1 MEHFF
6 EKRSA
11 DYYAKRPVP
20 DIFPE
25 FDFQV
30 GATPEGAQKARDHKD
45 VMDSFKDSHKADTPT
60 PTPHDAKWRYFW
72 NIGDVMEDIAQ
83 NRSPADFPEWES
95 NCNAWGKHMID
106 GCNTVAQMAALG
118 LGLQK

>member
-1 MEHFF
+1 LNNKFLDQMEHFF

-30 GATPEGAQKARDHKD
+30 GATPEGA
-45 VMDSFKDSHKADTPT
+45 
-60 PTPHDAKWRYFW
+60 
-72 NIGDVMEDIAQ
+72 
-83 NRSPADFPEWES
+83 
-95 NCNAWGKHMID
+95 
-106 GCNTVAQMAALG
+106 
-118 LGLQK
+118 